1 MFTMK
6 NNARLTCC
14 TFMACCT
21 FMVFLAVMSSTSHAQ
36 KRSATP
42 QSAPDFSAPEA
53 QKDHIKEQAKQ
64 NTVKQVQKYLNG
76 LNTFAA
82 QFEQTVAGGHP
93 SSGVFYFKKP
103 GKFLWHYLKPD
114 PAKLVSGGG
123 TIYFHDETNNQTTQV
138 PRKGLADL
146 LTRTSIQLNSDSFSV
161 ADVYLKG
168 GLLYVTVK
176 IDNVAEGDVG
186 GKVQMTF
193 LQNPLQLRQMT
204 TINQMNQPV
213 DVLFYNIKENKT
225 IPDDVFRFVPFHY
238 REN

>member
-6 NNARLTCC
+6 KIARLTCC
-14 TFMACCT
+14 AFMACCT
-21 FMVFLAVMSSTSHAQ
+21 FIVFLTVMGNTSHAQ
-36 KRSATP
+36 RGSETP
-42 QSAPDFSAPEA
+42 QSAPDFIAPEA
-53 QKDHIKEQAKQ
+53 KKEPVKKQAKQ
-64 NTVKQVQKYLNG
+64 NTITQVQSYLNS

-82 QFEQTVAGGHP
+82 QFEQTAAGGHP

-114 PAKLVSGGG
+114 PAKLVSSGG
-123 TIYFHDETNNQTTQV
+123 TIYFHDESNNQTTQV

-146 LTRTSIQLNSDSFSV
+146 LTRETIQLGSDSFSV

-213 DVLFYNIKENKT
+213 DVLFYNIKENKS
-225 IPDDVFRFVPFHY
+225 IPDDVFKFVPFHY
-238 REN
+238 RQK